1 MLFAT
6 FIEYTPDTAKIAATR
21 PAHREYLK
29 GLFETN
35 RLAISGPF
43 TDDKA
48 GLLVYNA
55 ETVEDVEAMLSADP
69 FAKQGVFVNLG
80 PHPPRLW
87 PEDVDLL
94 HQIWL
99 ELCENSD
106 CGSRLHHRDVVGVA
120 LKRLQRD
127 LTGDRRTDAVD
138 EVRRDIR
145 KA

>member
-6 FIEYTPDTAKIAATR
+6 IIEYTPDSAKIAAAR

-35 RLAISGPF
+35 LLAISGPF

-69 FAKQGVFVNLG
+69 FAKQGVFV
-80 PHPPRLW
+80 RW
-87 PEDVDLL
+87 
-94 HQIWL
+94 
-99 ELCENSD
+99 
-106 CGSRLHHRDVVGVA
+106 
-120 LKRLQRD
+120 
-127 LTGDRRTDAVD
+127 
-138 EVRRDIR
+138 DIR
-145 KA
+145 PWKVIFANPDLFPR